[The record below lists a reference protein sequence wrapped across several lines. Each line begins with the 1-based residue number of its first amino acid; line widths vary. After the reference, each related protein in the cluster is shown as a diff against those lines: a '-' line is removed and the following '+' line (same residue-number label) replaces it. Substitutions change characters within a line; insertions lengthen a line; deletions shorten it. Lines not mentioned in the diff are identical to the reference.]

1 MRKIVEE
8 SEDTKEK
15 KDVVIAGVIYTGA
28 FIIFAFNLHTRE
40 GMPSDCRDCLGI
52 RYRINIL
59 HQTWKWLH
67 QTIAL
72 HEYLISLSAADTD
85 ACYADKQ

>member
-1 MRKIVEE
+1 MQ
-8 SEDTKEK
+8 
-15 KDVVIAGVIYTGA
+15 
-28 FIIFAFNLHTRE
+28 
-40 GMPSDCRDCLGI
+40 SDCRDCLGI
-52 RYRINIL
+52 RFRINSL

-85 ACYADKQ
+85 AHCSKFLLKH

>member
-1 MRKIVEE
+1 MKRRKIL
-8 SEDTKEK
+8 
-15 KDVVIAGVIYTGA
+15 YP
-28 FIIFAFNLHTRE
+28 RR

-52 RYRINIL
+52 RYRINSL

-85 ACYADKQ
+85 PCGSKH

>member
-1 MRKIVEE
+1 SLRISTSCVNC
-8 SEDTKEK
+8 
-15 KDVVIAGVIYTGA
+15 VVIFL
-28 FIIFAFNLHTRE
+28 FILHSRR

-52 RYRINIL
+52 RYRINTL

-72 HEYLISLSAADTD
+72 HEYLISLSSADTD
-85 ACYADKQ
+85 AGCSMH